1 MKKVNT
7 SGDDSAVVSSTKR
20 PVLAASACV
29 FRGQEVLL
37 IKRNQ
42 EPFKGQWGLPGG
54 KVQFGETISQAAKR
68 EVLEETGITVQVI
81 GPAGLYEIFTDLAH
95 YSIAAHAAV
104 YVSGE
109 VNAASD
115 AAEAK
120 FVEIEELKVLQ
131 LVPHTLESIAAAR
144 KLIRI

>member
-1 MKKVNT
+1 MNT
-7 SGDDSAVVSSTKR
+7 LGDDSAVARAIRR
-20 PVLAASACV
+20 PVLAASAAV

-54 KVQFGETISQAAKR
+54 KVEFGETLAQAAKR
-68 EVLEETGITVQVI
+68 EAFEETGVTAQVI
-81 GPAGLYEIFTDLAH
+81 GLAGLYEIFTDLAH
-95 YSIAAHAAV
+95 YAVAAHAAV

-109 VNAASD
+109 VGAASD

-120 FVEIEELKVLQ
+120 FVEIEELKALQ
-131 LVPHTLESIAAAR
+131 LLPHTLESIAASR
-144 KLIRI
+144 KLILI

>member
-1 MKKVNT
+1 MNT
-7 SGDDSAVVSSTKR
+7 SDDDSAVVRVTRR
-20 PVLAASACV
+20 PVLAASAAV

-54 KVQFGETISQAAKR
+54 KVEFGETLAQAAMR
-68 EVLEETGITVQVI
+68 EAFEETGITGLVI
-81 GPAGLYEIFTDLAH
+81 GLAGLYEIFTDLAH
-95 YSIAAHAAV
+95 YAVAAHAAV

-109 VNAASD
+109 VGAASD

-120 FVEIEELKVLQ
+120 FVEIEELKALQ
-131 LVPHTLESIAAAR
+131 LVPHTLESIVASR

>member
-1 MKKVNT
+1 MNT
-7 SGDDSAVVSSTKR
+7 SGDDSAVVRAIRR
-20 PVLAASACV
+20 PVLAASAAV

-54 KVQFGETISQAAKR
+54 KVEFGETLVQAAIR
-68 EVLEETGITVQVI
+68 EAFEETGITAQVI
-81 GPAGLYEIFTDLAH
+81 GLAGLYEIFTDLAH
-95 YSIAAHAAV
+95 YAVAAHAAV

-109 VNAASD
+109 VGAASD

-131 LVPHTLESIAAAR
+131 LVPHTLESIVASR

>member
-1 MKKVNT
+1 M
-7 SGDDSAVVSSTKR
+7 
-20 PVLAASACV
+20 

-54 KVQFGETISQAAKR
+54 KVEFGETLVQAAKR
-68 EVLEETGITVQVI
+68 EAFEETGVTAQVI
-81 GPAGLYEIFTDLAH
+81 GLAGLYEIFTDLAH
-95 YSIAAHAAV
+95 YAVAAHAAV

-109 VNAASD
+109 VGAASD

-120 FVEIEELKVLQ
+120 FVEIEELKALQ
-131 LVPHTLESIAAAR
+131 LVPHTLESIVASR